1 MHYMNTIHKALAAHL
16 LLALSGVATAQCAN
30 PVQPSC
36 GVYDTCFAKY
46 CPCQGDPAEYF
57 LSYGKKY
64 CTAFLS
70 NISFS
75 AAGNEWR
82 DAALVCLQEKIVPH
96 LDISSTPICNCSE
109 MRKIAF
115 DAHVACYT
123 QPDASICDL
132 PAADLNEI
140 RKIID
145 TQDLLSSEG
154 WKQMRDVAAI
164 CATKAPDDGR
174 RTTWKAV
181 ESVLKL
187 R

>member
-1 MHYMNTIHKALAAHL
+1 MNRWLEFLAAQF
-16 LLALSGVATAQCAN
+16 LLATCGTAIAQCSNAL
-30 PVQPSC
+30 QPSC

-64 CTAFLS
+64 CTNFLS
-70 NISFS
+70 NSS
-75 AAGNEWR
+75 LTAAGKKWR

-96 LDISSTPICNCSE
+96 LDISATPKCSCSA
-109 MRKIAF
+109 MRVTAF

-123 QPDASICDL
+123 QPHASICDL
-132 PAADLNEI
+132 PVADLNEI
-140 RKIID
+140 RKVID
-145 TQDLLSSEG
+145 QRDLLSSEG

-164 CATKAPDDGR
+164 CAVKAPDDGR
-174 RTTWKAV
+174 RATWKAA